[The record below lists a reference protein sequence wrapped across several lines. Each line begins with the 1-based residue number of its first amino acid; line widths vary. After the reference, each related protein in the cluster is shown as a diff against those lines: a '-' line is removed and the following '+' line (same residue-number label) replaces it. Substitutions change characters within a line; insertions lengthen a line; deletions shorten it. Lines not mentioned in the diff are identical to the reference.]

1 MHGTALR
8 ILRAL
13 LFASCIAVVSCG
25 GGGDGDPND
34 IAKSSGRFY
43 PVSGAVPI
51 AGPDVDGAVRF
62 DQIMTGILRDN
73 DVPGATLAIAV
84 NGRLILARGYGYAD
98 FESRQTMQPDS
109 MFRIGSV
116 SKVLTSMA
124 VLHLKDQGLLR
135 LDDKLLDILTDY
147 QVAAGG
153 DMRLRDISI
162 RNLLQH
168 AGGWDRNVTADPTS
182 REITRALGT
191 SLPVS
196 TADTIR
202 YRMSRPLDFTPG
214 TKYAYSNIGYCTLG
228 PVIERISGQRYEIYV
243 RDNVLEPMD
252 VHAMSI
258 GNSGPNSRGP
268 HEVKYY
274 EYANKP
280 PAESN
285 LPGQGPVAA
294 PYGDDLANCPSSGSW
309 IGSAIDLTRI
319 MTAIEGS
326 RGATYLSADT
336 MVEYLADPMLPPRVA
351 NGWWGLGIAV
361 GPTSD
366 AWSHG
371 GLVSGAVA
379 LLQRTSQYV
388 FVVLVN
394 SWPPDADG
402 FAVRIHTAVTDAL
415 KSGLHGSGTD
425 LYAQFPSPNLPP
437 SSP

>member
-1 MHGTALR
+1 MT
-8 ILRAL
+8 
-13 LFASCIAVVSCG
+13 
-25 GGGDGDPND
+25 
-34 IAKSSGRFY
+34 
-43 PVSGAVPI
+43 
-51 AGPDVDGAVRF
+51 GPDVDGATRF

-73 DVPGATLAIAV
+73 DVPGATLAIAK
-84 NGRLILARGYGYAD
+84 NGRLIFARGYGYAD
-98 FESRQTMQPDS
+98 FESRQMMQPDS
-109 MFRIGSV
+109 MFRIGSI

-124 VLHLKDQGLLR
+124 VLHLKDQGQLQ
-135 LDDKLLDILTDY
+135 LDEKLLDILSEY
-147 QVAAGG
+147 QATAVG
-153 DMRLRDISI
+153 DIRLRDISI

-168 AGGWDRNVTADPTS
+168 AGGWDRYVVADPTS

-191 SLPVS
+191 SLPLS

-202 YRMSRPLDFTPG
+202 YRMGRPLDFTPG
-214 TKYAYSNIGYCTLG
+214 TKYAYSNFGYCTLG

-243 RDNVLEPMD
+243 RDAVLQPMD

-258 GNSGPNSRGP
+258 GLSGPTGRGP
-268 HEVKYY
+268 FEVKYY
-274 EYANKP
+274 EYADKP
-280 PAESN
+280 IVESN

-309 IGSAIDLTRI
+309 IGSAIDLTRV
-319 MTAIEGS
+319 MAAIEGS

-361 GPTSD
+361 GPTPD

-371 GLVSGAVA
+371 GLVSGSVA

-394 SWPPDADG
+394 SWPPDADR
-402 FAVRIHTAVTDAL
+402 FANQIHAAVTDAL
-415 KSGLHGSGTD
+415 KSGLNGSATD
-425 LYAQFPSPNLPP
+425 LYAQFPSPYLPP